1 MVPRECIIVT
11 EKSGVKTRLSVP
23 AAQMS
28 RQPIGIGDRPGN
40 DGPGVIRPFA
50 YQKAIDEICAL
61 NWDGLTQNDL
71 MGVAR
76 AYYYFS
82 VQFRENLEIA
92 CKLFPEDA
100 DLKQLKKEECH
111 TDNLSPWPG
120 VATAKE
126 QLNHDEF
133 MRRLLELNS
142 IDENR
147 KYVIEETG
155 RSYLEKIRQMDL
167 TTRATSIA
175 SYEDGGLES
184 VFRAILRSRHWD
196 SALLQAFR
204 HFLVEHI
211 KFDSD
216 SEKGHGALS
225 RHMTVNDQ
233 ILPLWIEFHHLLVQ
247 SVPRLIGSE

>member
-1 MVPRECIIVT
+1 MT
-11 EKSGVKTRLSVP
+11 NKSNDLVRLSEP
-23 AAQMS
+23 AAQM
-28 RQPIGIGDRPGN
+28 PLHPGSS
-40 DGPGVIRPFA
+40 GPEIVSLFG
-50 YQKAIDEICAL
+50 YKKAIDEICAL
-61 NWDGLTQNDL
+61 NWEGLTRDDL

-92 CKLFPEDA
+92 CKLYPEN
-100 DLKQLKKEECH
+100 LNLTQLKKEECH
-111 TDNLSPWPG
+111 TDNLSPWPR
-120 VATAKE
+120 VAAVQE

-147 KYVIEETG
+147 KQFIDEKG

-167 TTRATSIA
+167 ITRATSIA
-175 SYEDGGLES
+175 SYENGGLES
-184 VFRAILRSRHWD
+184 VFRAILRSQHWD
-196 SALLQAFR
+196 NALLQAFR

-216 SEKGHGALS
+216 TEKGHGALS
-225 RHMTVNDQ
+225 RQLTVNDQ
-233 ILPLWIEFHHLLVQ
+233 ILPLWTEFYQLLVQ
-247 SVPRLIGSE
+247 SVPSLSDSE